1 MISKRGFTLLESLL
15 SLTLFCFIFMGGLA
29 FLGPAKAYFHN
40 LKDKYETCETLY
52 TAVDKIKLDLEQAGE
67 GLYMPLAF
75 GLVPG
80 IVAAE
85 DSLQIESGELTLG
98 LSTDLQPGQ
107 TRIPLFSTTG
117 LKQGRQICI
126 FNTSGGESATIASID
141 SNSILLTQP
150 LQGGYLAG
158 DSWLILVRT
167 VQIFLD
173 KDGNLLR
180 RKVNTSS
187 AQPLLE
193 DTVLFFYEYDTTLH
207 RIRIDISTKSNE
219 RNKHAFSMRPKNVVL
234 ANLR

>member
-1 MISKRGFTLLESLL
+1 LESLL
-15 SLTLFCFIFMGGLA
+15 SLTLFCFVFMGGLA
-29 FLGPAKAYFHN
+29 FLGPAKAHFHS
-40 LKDKYETCETLY
+40 LKDEYETCEMLY

-67 GLYMPLAF
+67 GLFIPLAF

-80 IVAAE
+80 ITAAE
-85 DSLQIESGELTLG
+85 DSLWIESGELTLD
-98 LSTDLQPGQ
+98 LSSDLQPGQ
-107 TRIPLFSTTG
+107 TRIPLLSTTG
-117 LKQGRQICI
+117 FKKGRQICI

-150 LQGGYLAG
+150 LHSGYLAG

-173 KDGNLLR
+173 KDDNLLR

-193 DTVLFFYEYDTTLH
+193 DTVLFFYDYDTAIHL
-207 RIRIDISTKSNE
+207 IQIDISTKSNE
-219 RNKHAFSMRPKNVVL
+219 GKKHAFSMRPKNLVL

>member
-1 MISKRGFTLLESLL
+1 
-15 SLTLFCFIFMGGLA
+15 MGGLA
-29 FLGPAKAYFHN
+29 FLGPAKAHFHS
-40 LKDKYETCETLY
+40 LKDEYETCEMLY

-67 GLYMPLAF
+67 GLFIPLAF

-80 IVAAE
+80 IMATE
-85 DSLQIESGELTLG
+85 DSLWIESGELTLG
-98 LSTDLQPGQ
+98 LSSDLQSGQ
-107 TRIPLFSTTG
+107 TRIPLLSTTG
-117 LKQGRQICI
+117 FKNGRQICI

-150 LQGGYLAG
+150 LQGGYPVG

-173 KDGNLLR
+173 KDDYLLR

-193 DTVLFFYEYDTTLH
+193 EAALFFYEYDATIHLV
-207 RIRIDISTKSNE
+207 RIDISTKSNE
-219 RNKHAFSMRPKNVVL
+219 RNTHAFSIRPKNLVL